1 MIEIRETEYLLRP
14 LIEGAAFTIEDE
26 HVRITSPSTIYAE
39 AYRSVPVHKDELLSL
54 YKRVLRKAKAQGVK
68 ISYTRHIRKQISEHW
83 DEYESRCA
91 EACTLFS
98 KIIDQARV
106 VRARGI
112 HYGTCNDA
120 ELDKLGALCSEYQK
134 YFWRNSIV
142 SHISAIRHDLMQ
154 IENDLSRA
162 HCHITQISL

>member
-14 LIEGAAFTIEDE
+14 LIEGAAFTIEDD
-26 HVRITSPSTIYAE
+26 HVRITSPSTIHSDAH
-39 AYRSVPVHKDELLSL
+39 RIVPIHRDELLSL

-68 ISYTRHIRKQISEHW
+68 ISYTRHIRKQILEHW

-91 EACTLFS
+91 EACMLFS
-98 KIIDQARV
+98 KIIDQARA

-112 HYGTCNDA
+112 HYGTCDDA
-120 ELDKLGALCSEYQK
+120 ELDKLGALRSEYEK

-142 SHISAIRHDLMQ
+142 SQISEIRHKLM
-154 IENDLSRA
+154 ELEDDLSRA